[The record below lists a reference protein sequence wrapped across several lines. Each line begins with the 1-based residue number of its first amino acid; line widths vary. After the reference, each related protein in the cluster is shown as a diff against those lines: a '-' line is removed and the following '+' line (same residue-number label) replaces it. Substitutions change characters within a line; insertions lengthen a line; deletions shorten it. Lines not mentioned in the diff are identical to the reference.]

1 MLIIAVFL
9 VAGLAIGVVAERVI
23 GVPAPATTDTANPS
37 TVPAPGARPFKKKR
51 RVGRIIGITSVVVVI
66 LLLAATFSAY
76 RWANSVFNKIE
87 KVPVAAE
94 LSPKHAGGT
103 NYLLVGSDN
112 GRTAS
117 DQRAGVAGARSDTIM
132 VLNIDHGKAKMLS
145 LNRDLWVANPA
156 TGENGRLNATY
167 NAGPANLIKA
177 VTQNFGIPIDNYIE
191 IDFVSFGGL
200 VDAFGGIDINFANPA
215 FDLAS
220 GLDVKQAGLVH
231 LDGKQALAYVR
242 SRHYAE
248 MINGKPVLEGGLPDV
263 NRTRRQQVFLRAIMA
278 KAGAKR
284 NPRTLMKAAENMSN
298 GLRIDDTM
306 TMWEAARF
314 AWAMGRLNP
323 ESVVMPVTPRTT
335 SGGAAVLDLDQPGAN
350 AVLDQFR

>member
-1 MLIIAVFL
+1 MIALVVF
-9 VAGLAIGVVAERVI
+9 GAIGLLLGVIVERLI
-23 GVPAPATTDTANPS
+23 GVPKPAVDPVNPS
-37 TVPAPGARPFKKKR
+37 TAPAPGVRTPKRKR
-51 RVGRIIGITSVVVVI
+51 RWGRIVGVTALVLTMV
-66 LLLAATFSAY
+66 LLVGAFGVY
-76 RWANSVFNKIE
+76 KWAEGVFNDIE
-87 KVPVAAE
+87 KVPVASV
-94 LSPKHAGGT
+94 LSPKSGKGT

-112 GRTAS
+112 GRQGGE
-117 DQRAGVAGARSDTIM
+117 QRAGVEGARSDTIM
-132 VLNIDHGKAKMLS
+132 VLRIEDGKAKMLS

-167 NAGPANLIKA
+167 NAGPANLIQA
-177 VTQNFGIPIDNYIE
+177 VTENFGIPINHYIE

-200 VDAFGGIDINFANPA
+200 VDAFGGIDIPFEHPA

-248 MINGKPVLEGGLPDV
+248 VIDGKVVLEGGLPDV

-284 NPRTLMKAAENMSN
+284 NPSTLKQAAENMSD
-298 GLRIDDTM
+298 GLRIDDSM

-314 AWAMGRLNP
+314 AWDMGRMDP
-323 ESVVMPVTPRTT
+323 QSVVLPVTPRTT
-335 SGGAAVLDLDQPGAN
+335 SGGAAVLDLQQPQAN
-350 AVLDQFR
+350 EILDQFR

>member
-1 MLIIAVFL
+1 MSLLVFL
-9 VAGLAIGVVAERVI
+9 LVGLVLGVVAERLI
-23 GVPAPATTDTANPS
+23 GVGPRQPKAP
-37 TVPAPGARPFKKKR
+37 RKR
-51 RVGRIIGITSVVVVI
+51 RWGRIIGLTSLVVVI
-66 LLLAATFSAY
+66 ALLASAFLLY
-76 RWANSVFNKIE
+76 RWASNVFDQIE
-87 KVPVAAE
+87 KVPVASV
-94 LSPKHAGGT
+94 LSDDTSAGT

-112 GRTAS
+112 GEAGGV
-117 DQRAGVAGARSDTIM
+117 QREGVEGRRSDTIM
-132 VLNIDHGKAKMLS
+132 VLNIKDGKAKMLS

-167 NAGPANLIKA
+167 NAGPANLIQA
-177 VTQNFGIPIDNYIE
+177 VTENFGIPVNHYIE
-191 IDFVSFGGL
+191 IDFISFGSL
-200 VDAFGGIDINFANPA
+200 VDSFGGIDINFEHPA

-220 GLDVKQAGLVH
+220 GLDVKQQGLVH

-248 MINGKPVLEGGLPDV
+248 MIDGQVVLDPTSDLGRV
-263 NRTRRQQVFLRAIMA
+263 QRQQVFLREIMK

-284 NPRTLMKAAENMSN
+284 NPFTLMKAAENMSG

-323 ESVVMPVTPRTT
+323 VSVPLPVTPRTT
-335 SGGAAVLDLDQPGAN
+335 SGGAAVLDLQQPAAN
-350 AVLDQFR
+350 VVLDQFR